1 MTFMTIPAASI
12 AGMVFSL
19 VVSFALPIGLFVYA
33 KKKLGAKTAPFFI
46 GCGVFFVMVLMLEA
60 AIHRIVFQLAG
71 EALTGSVILY
81 AVYGGLMAALFE
93 ETGRYIAMRF
103 LVKPMDFPNA
113 FMYGAGHGGVEA
125 MLLCGVASISNI
137 ASAVMINSGTMSAQL
152 ATLDAEKAAD
162 TAAALSA
169 LWTTPSL
176 TFFAGGVERIIAV
189 VLHLSLS
196 ILVFQ
201 SIRKKAPME
210 LVRAYRFPHVNMDLI
225 AGLPEDTPEGFRR
238 SLDKCLEL
246 GADDITIHTLAL
258 KKGSRILMEGLSIPD
273 GAAVQAMLDY
283 AAPTLR
289 AAGFVPYYLYRQKYM
304 SGSFENVGWSRP
316 GGECWYNVDIMSEL
330 CSILS
335 FGAGGSTKM
344 VEPGTN
350 HIERVFNL
358 KYPKEYTERPE
369 KIQQNQAAF
378 VEFYQKYVPET

>member
-1 MTFMTIPAASI
+1 MGNAEPPESVADGYDERQRAVQAERVVMTFMTIPAASI

-19 VVSFALPIGLFVYA
+19 VVSFALPIGLFVYS

-60 AIHRIVFQLAG
+60 AIHRIVFRLAG

-113 FMYGAGHGGVEA
+113 FMYGAGHGGMEA

-152 ATLDAEKAAD
+152 ATLDAKRAAD

-201 SIRKKAPME
+201 SIRKKSQKDLLNAYLFHFVIDSLSVLLSAVASVWVVE
-210 LVRAYRFPHVNMDLI
+210 LVVALVT
-225 AGLPEDTPEGFRR
+225 G
-238 SLDKCLEL
+238 
-246 GADDITIHTLAL
+246 GAV
-258 KKGSRILMEGLSIPD
+258 LM
-273 GAAVQAMLDY
+273 AKY
-283 AAPTLR
+283 ACR
-289 AAGFVPYYLYRQKYM
+289 
-304 SGSFENVGWSRP
+304 E
-316 GGECWYNVDIMSEL
+316 E
-330 CSILS
+330 
-335 FGAGGSTKM
+335 
-344 VEPGTN
+344 
-350 HIERVFNL
+350 
-358 KYPKEYTERPE
+358 
-369 KIQQNQAAF
+369 
-378 VEFYQKYVPET
+378 

>member
-1 MTFMTIPAASI
+1 MTVDMVPGASI

-19 VVSFALPIGLFVYA
+19 IVSFALPIGLFVYA

-137 ASAVMINSGTMSAQL
+137 AGAVMINSGTMSAQL

-162 TAAALSA
+162 AAAALSA

-210 LVRAYRFPHVNMDLI
+210 LVRAYLFHFVID
-225 AGLPEDTPEGFRR
+225 
-238 SLDKCLEL
+238 SLSVLLSAVASVWVVEL
-246 GADDITIHTLAL
+246 VTALVTGGAV
-258 KKGSRILMEGLSIPD
+258 LM
-273 GAAVQAMLDY
+273 ARY
-283 AAPTLR
+283 AC
-289 AAGFVPYYLYRQKYM
+289 M
-304 SGSFENVGWSRP
+304 E
-316 GGECWYNVDIMSEL
+316 E
-330 CSILS
+330 
-335 FGAGGSTKM
+335 
-344 VEPGTN
+344 
-350 HIERVFNL
+350 
-358 KYPKEYTERPE
+358 
-369 KIQQNQAAF
+369 
-378 VEFYQKYVPET
+378 

>member
-1 MTFMTIPAASI
+1 MTVGMVPGASI

-19 VVSFALPIGLFVYA
+19 IVSFALPIGLFVYA
-33 KKKLGAKTAPFFI
+33 KKKLGAKAAPFFI

-60 AIHRIVFQLAG
+60 AIHRIVFRLAG

-103 LVKPMDFPNA
+103 LVKPMDFSNA

-125 MLLCGVASISNI
+125 MLLCGVASINNI
-137 ASAVMINSGTMSAQL
+137 SAVMINSGTMSAQL

-210 LVRAYRFPHVNMDLI
+210 LVRAYLFHFVID
-225 AGLPEDTPEGFRR
+225 
-238 SLDKCLEL
+238 SLSVLLSAVASVWVVEL
-246 GADDITIHTLAL
+246 VVALVTGGAV
-258 KKGSRILMEGLSIPD
+258 LM
-273 GAAVQAMLDY
+273 ARY
-283 AAPTLR
+283 AC
-289 AAGFVPYYLYRQKYM
+289 M
-304 SGSFENVGWSRP
+304 E
-316 GGECWYNVDIMSEL
+316 E
-330 CSILS
+330 
-335 FGAGGSTKM
+335 
-344 VEPGTN
+344 
-350 HIERVFNL
+350 
-358 KYPKEYTERPE
+358 
-369 KIQQNQAAF
+369 
-378 VEFYQKYVPET
+378 

>member
-1 MTFMTIPAASI
+1 MGNAELPESVADGYDEQQRAVQAERVVMTFMTIPAASI

-103 LVKPMDFPNA
+103 LVKPMDFSNA

-125 MLLCGVASISNI
+125 MLLCGVASINNI
-137 ASAVMINSGTMSAQL
+137 VSAVMINSGTMSAQL

-201 SIRKKAPME
+201 SIRKKSRKDLLNAYLFHFVIDSLAVLLSAVASVWVVE
-210 LVRAYRFPHVNMDLI
+210 LVAALLT
-225 AGLPEDTPEGFRR
+225 G
-238 SLDKCLEL
+238 
-246 GADDITIHTLAL
+246 GAV
-258 KKGSRILMEGLSIPD
+258 LM
-273 GAAVQAMLDY
+273 ARY
-283 AAPTLR
+283 AC
-289 AAGFVPYYLYRQKYM
+289 M
-304 SGSFENVGWSRP
+304 E
-316 GGECWYNVDIMSEL
+316 E
-330 CSILS
+330 
-335 FGAGGSTKM
+335 
-344 VEPGTN
+344 
-350 HIERVFNL
+350 
-358 KYPKEYTERPE
+358 
-369 KIQQNQAAF
+369 
-378 VEFYQKYVPET
+378 

>member
-1 MTFMTIPAASI
+1 MTVGMVPGASI

-19 VVSFALPIGLFVYA
+19 IVSFALPIGLFVYA

-162 TAAALSA
+162 TAAGPSGLGAETMQAAALSA

-201 SIRKKAPME
+201 SIRKKSQKDLLNAYLFHFVVDSLSVLLSAVASVWVVE
-210 LVRAYRFPHVNMDLI
+210 LVVALVT
-225 AGLPEDTPEGFRR
+225 G
-238 SLDKCLEL
+238 
-246 GADDITIHTLAL
+246 GAV
-258 KKGSRILMEGLSIPD
+258 LM
-273 GAAVQAMLDY
+273 AKY
-283 AAPTLR
+283 AC
-289 AAGFVPYYLYRQKYM
+289 M
-304 SGSFENVGWSRP
+304 E
-316 GGECWYNVDIMSEL
+316 E
-330 CSILS
+330 
-335 FGAGGSTKM
+335 
-344 VEPGTN
+344 
-350 HIERVFNL
+350 
-358 KYPKEYTERPE
+358 
-369 KIQQNQAAF
+369 
-378 VEFYQKYVPET
+378 

>member
-1 MTFMTIPAASI
+1 MGNAEPPESVADGYDEQQRAGQAERVVMTFMTIPAASI

-169 LWTTPSL
+169 LWTTPSM
-176 TFFAGGVERIIAV
+176 TFFAGGVERLLAV
-189 VLHLSLS
+189 VLHVSLS

-201 SIRKKAPME
+201 SIRKKSRKDLLNAYLFHFIIDSLAVLLSAVASVWVVE
-210 LVRAYRFPHVNMDLI
+210 LVVALVT
-225 AGLPEDTPEGFRR
+225 G
-238 SLDKCLEL
+238 
-246 GADDITIHTLAL
+246 GAV
-258 KKGSRILMEGLSIPD
+258 LM
-273 GAAVQAMLDY
+273 AKY
-283 AAPTLR
+283 ACR
-289 AAGFVPYYLYRQKYM
+289 
-304 SGSFENVGWSRP
+304 E
-316 GGECWYNVDIMSEL
+316 E
-330 CSILS
+330 
-335 FGAGGSTKM
+335 
-344 VEPGTN
+344 
-350 HIERVFNL
+350 
-358 KYPKEYTERPE
+358 
-369 KIQQNQAAF
+369 
-378 VEFYQKYVPET
+378 

>member
-1 MTFMTIPAASI
+1 MGNAEPPESMADGYGRQQRAVQAERAVMTLMTVPAASI

-19 VVSFALPIGLFVYA
+19 VVSFALPIGLFIYA
-33 KKKLGAKTAPFFI
+33 KKKMGAKTAPFFI
-46 GCGVFFVMVLMLEA
+46 GCGVFFVMVVMLEA

-152 ATLDAEKAAD
+152 ASLDAKKAAD

-176 TFFAGGVERIIAV
+176 TFFAGGVERLLAV
-189 VLHLSLS
+189 VLHVSLS

-201 SIRKKAPME
+201 SIRKKSRKDLLNAYLFHFVIDSLAVLLSAVASVWVVE
-210 LVRAYRFPHVNMDLI
+210 LVVALVT
-225 AGLPEDTPEGFRR
+225 G
-238 SLDKCLEL
+238 
-246 GADDITIHTLAL
+246 GAV
-258 KKGSRILMEGLSIPD
+258 LM
-273 GAAVQAMLDY
+273 AKY
-283 AAPTLR
+283 AC
-289 AAGFVPYYLYRQKYM
+289 M
-304 SGSFENVGWSRP
+304 E
-316 GGECWYNVDIMSEL
+316 E
-330 CSILS
+330 
-335 FGAGGSTKM
+335 
-344 VEPGTN
+344 
-350 HIERVFNL
+350 
-358 KYPKEYTERPE
+358 
-369 KIQQNQAAF
+369 
-378 VEFYQKYVPET
+378 

>member
-1 MTFMTIPAASI
+1 MTVGMVPGASI

-19 VVSFALPIGLFVYA
+19 IVSFALPIGLFVYA
-33 KKKLGAKTAPFFI
+33 KKKLGAKAAPFFI

-60 AIHRIVFQLAG
+60 AVHRIVFQLAG

-125 MLLCGVASISNI
+125 MLLCGVASINNI
-137 ASAVMINSGTMSAQL
+137 VSAVMINSGTMSAQL

-169 LWTTPSL
+169 LWTPSL

-210 LVRAYRFPHVNMDLI
+210 LVRAYLFHFVID
-225 AGLPEDTPEGFRR
+225 
-238 SLDKCLEL
+238 SLSVLLSAVASVWVMEL
-246 GADDITIHTLAL
+246 VAALVTGGAV
-258 KKGSRILMEGLSIPD
+258 LM
-273 GAAVQAMLDY
+273 ARY
-283 AAPTLR
+283 AC
-289 AAGFVPYYLYRQKYM
+289 M
-304 SGSFENVGWSRP
+304 
-316 GGECWYNVDIMSEL
+316 
-330 CSILS
+330 
-335 FGAGGSTKM
+335 
-344 VEPGTN
+344 
-350 HIERVFNL
+350 
-358 KYPKEYTERPE
+358 E
-369 KIQQNQAAF
+369 K
-378 VEFYQKYVPET
+378 

>member
-103 LVKPMDFPNA
+103 LVKPLDFPNA

-152 ATLDAEKAAD
+152 ASLDAKKAAD

-169 LWTTPSL
+169 LWTTPQPDL
-176 TFFAGGVERIIAV
+176 LCRGRRADHCGGAPSEPVDSGVPVHPQKVPERPAQCVSVPLCHRLAV
-189 VLHLSLS
+189 RSAQCSGICLGSGACHRTRDRRGCPNGKVCLHG
-196 ILVFQ
+196 
-201 SIRKKAPME
+201 R
-210 LVRAYRFPHVNMDLI
+210 VN
-225 AGLPEDTPEGFRR
+225 AR
-238 SLDKCLEL
+238 
-246 GADDITIHTLAL
+246 
-258 KKGSRILMEGLSIPD
+258 
-273 GAAVQAMLDY
+273 
-283 AAPTLR
+283 
-289 AAGFVPYYLYRQKYM
+289 
-304 SGSFENVGWSRP
+304 
-316 GGECWYNVDIMSEL
+316 
-330 CSILS
+330 
-335 FGAGGSTKM
+335 
-344 VEPGTN
+344 
-350 HIERVFNL
+350 
-358 KYPKEYTERPE
+358 KYP
-369 KIQQNQAAF
+369 
-378 VEFYQKYVPET
+378 

>member
-103 LVKPMDFPNA
+103 LVKPLDFPNA

-125 MLLCGVASISNI
+125 MLLCGVASISNV

-162 TAAALSA
+162 TAA
-169 LWTTPSL
+169 WTTPSL

-210 LVRAYRFPHVNMDLI
+210 LVRAYMFHFVID
-225 AGLPEDTPEGFRR
+225 
-238 SLDKCLEL
+238 SLSVLLSAVASVWVVEL
-246 GADDITIHTLAL
+246 VTALVTGGAV
-258 KKGSRILMEGLSIPD
+258 LM
-273 GAAVQAMLDY
+273 AKY
-283 AAPTLR
+283 AC
-289 AAGFVPYYLYRQKYM
+289 M
-304 SGSFENVGWSRP
+304 E
-316 GGECWYNVDIMSEL
+316 E
-330 CSILS
+330 
-335 FGAGGSTKM
+335 
-344 VEPGTN
+344 
-350 HIERVFNL
+350 
-358 KYPKEYTERPE
+358 
-369 KIQQNQAAF
+369 
-378 VEFYQKYVPET
+378 

>member
-1 MTFMTIPAASI
+1 MGNAEPPESVADGYDEQQRAVQAERVVMTFMTIPAASI

-60 AIHRIVFQLAG
+60 AIHRVVFQLAG

-176 TFFAGGVERIIAV
+176 TFFAGGVERLLAV
-189 VLHLSLS
+189 VLHVSLS

-201 SIRKKAPME
+201 SIRKKSRKDLLNAYLFHFVIDSLAVLLSAVASVWVVE
-210 LVRAYRFPHVNMDLI
+210 LVVALVT
-225 AGLPEDTPEGFRR
+225 G
-238 SLDKCLEL
+238 
-246 GADDITIHTLAL
+246 GAV
-258 KKGSRILMEGLSIPD
+258 LM
-273 GAAVQAMLDY
+273 AKY
-283 AAPTLR
+283 AC
-289 AAGFVPYYLYRQKYM
+289 M
-304 SGSFENVGWSRP
+304 E
-316 GGECWYNVDIMSEL
+316 E
-330 CSILS
+330 
-335 FGAGGSTKM
+335 
-344 VEPGTN
+344 
-350 HIERVFNL
+350 
-358 KYPKEYTERPE
+358 
-369 KIQQNQAAF
+369 
-378 VEFYQKYVPET
+378 

>member
-1 MTFMTIPAASI
+1 
-12 AGMVFSL
+12 MVFSL

-103 LVKPMDFPNA
+103 LVKPLDFPNA

-162 TAAALSA
+162 TAAAL
-169 LWTTPSL
+169 WTTPSL

-210 LVRAYRFPHVNMDLI
+210 LVRAYLFHFVID
-225 AGLPEDTPEGFRR
+225 
-238 SLDKCLEL
+238 SLSVLLSAVASVWVVEL
-246 GADDITIHTLAL
+246 VVALVTGGAV
-258 KKGSRILMEGLSIPD
+258 LM
-273 GAAVQAMLDY
+273 ARY
-283 AAPTLR
+283 AC
-289 AAGFVPYYLYRQKYM
+289 M
-304 SGSFENVGWSRP
+304 E
-316 GGECWYNVDIMSEL
+316 E
-330 CSILS
+330 
-335 FGAGGSTKM
+335 
-344 VEPGTN
+344 
-350 HIERVFNL
+350 
-358 KYPKEYTERPE
+358 
-369 KIQQNQAAF
+369 
-378 VEFYQKYVPET
+378 

>member
-1 MTFMTIPAASI
+1 MIVDMVPGASI

-19 VVSFALPIGLFVYA
+19 IVSFALPIGLFVYA

-125 MLLCGVASISNI
+125 
-137 ASAVMINSGTMSAQL
+137 INSGTMSAQL
-152 ATLDAEKAAD
+152 ATLDAKKAAD

-201 SIRKKAPME
+201 SIRKKSQKDLLNAYLFHFVIDSLSVLLSAVASVWVVE
-210 LVRAYRFPHVNMDLI
+210 LVTALVT
-225 AGLPEDTPEGFRR
+225 G
-238 SLDKCLEL
+238 
-246 GADDITIHTLAL
+246 GAV
-258 KKGSRILMEGLSIPD
+258 LM
-273 GAAVQAMLDY
+273 AKY
-283 AAPTLR
+283 AC
-289 AAGFVPYYLYRQKYM
+289 M
-304 SGSFENVGWSRP
+304 E
-316 GGECWYNVDIMSEL
+316 E
-330 CSILS
+330 
-335 FGAGGSTKM
+335 
-344 VEPGTN
+344 
-350 HIERVFNL
+350 
-358 KYPKEYTERPE
+358 
-369 KIQQNQAAF
+369 
-378 VEFYQKYVPET
+378 